1 MVCKYLEEGRKE
13 SRMYLVTRPSGF
25 ISMIGFTDGKCR
37 AVVFQDWFLNWQ
49 DLKQY
54 SYSLGRKKCEQQIS
68 GLETQMRNLDENY
81 YIINK
86 LISITRKCLGRCC
99 RVSSFHLSSS
109 AFSPSYLHFLSKE
122 IEGVLPPLPPQ
133 LKYAQ

>member
-68 GLETQMRNLDENY
+68 GLET
-81 YIINK
+81 
-86 LISITRKCLGRCC
+86 
-99 RVSSFHLSSS
+99 
-109 AFSPSYLHFLSKE
+109 
-122 IEGVLPPLPPQ
+122 
-133 LKYAQ
+133 